1 MSLLQGNDLYLDHNN
16 GLTGLVGK
24 HPEDLRDLLGLDW
37 VVCPVEEKAGAEAV
51 GPLASGTLLLA
62 CAHLG
67 YLWTFLPLLGSWSQH
82 PPPPLLPCLGGEPS
96 CACQR
101 SVLSP
106 LYNCCSVTSDG

>member
-16 GLTGLVGK
+16 GLTGLVGQ

-82 PPPPLLPCLGGEPS
+82 PPPCYSLVLGGNLPVYARDL
-96 CACQR
+96 CLALCTTAA
-101 SVLSP
+101 L
-106 LYNCCSVTSDG
+106 